1 MFKLNICFH
10 QNIYFYT
17 IAGKNPDSLGNHLN
31 ALLQDAEN
39 RIHELGTGAEDLP
52 QLPFSTRASFSSIIG
67 KYRIPYTYF
76 YITLTLYIYLFIQKY
91 TSN

>member
-1 MFKLNICFH
+1 M
-10 QNIYFYT
+10 
-17 IAGKNPDSLGNHLN
+17 N

-67 KYRIPYTYF
+67 KY
-76 YITLTLYIYLFIQKY
+76 LYIVNFFSQVGIHNRKY
-91 TSN
+91 QFFLPIVK